1 MKITINISSLCIVLS
16 LILWVLKLCGVIEIS
31 TLMILM
37 PIIILFGVGIAGL
50 LVLGLILL
58 VFFLLTLR

>member
-1 MKITINISSLCIVLS
+1 MKITINVSSLCIALS

-37 PIIILFGVGIAGL
+37 PIIIMFGVGIAGL
-50 LVLGLILL
+50 IILGLILL